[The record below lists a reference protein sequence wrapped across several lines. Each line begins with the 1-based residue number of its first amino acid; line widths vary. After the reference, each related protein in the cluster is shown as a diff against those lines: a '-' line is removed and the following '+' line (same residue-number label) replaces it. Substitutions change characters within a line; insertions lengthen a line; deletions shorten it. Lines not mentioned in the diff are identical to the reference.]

1 MIREIRIPKAFSV
14 EALRPIANDEKIK
27 SAQQLDYE
35 TYYVF
40 EEEKPKSLPPKDFE
54 VLIPF
59 LGSLKKVK
67 FKCPKCDKEFIAIAN
82 GSKDKTYVK
91 CDIKF
96 CSNCGQ
102 ELDWRL

>member
-1 MIREIRIPKAFSV
+1 MFREIRV
-14 EALRPIANDEKIK
+14 PIEKELTDINIIK
-27 SAQQLDYE
+27 DTLGPSKPIEYK

-59 LGSLKKVK
+59 LGSPKKVK
-67 FKCPKCDKEFIAIAN
+67 FKCPKCDKEFITMAN
-82 GSKDKTYVK
+82 GSKDKTYVE

-102 ELDWRL
+102 EFDWRV